1 MPEAGIGFLR
11 TIGAIYYRSRQML
24 AASRQSSI
32 SIRKPLICD
41 LQFLR
46 YNLVG
51 ILGLDA

>member
-11 TIGAIYYRSRQML
+11 TKGAIYCRSRQMQV
-24 AASRQSSI
+24 ASRQMTI
-32 SIRKPLICD
+32 SIRKPLICA